1 MILNIFCG
9 AGEFATAD
17 VAESKEP
24 LVNILTVNLLLS
36 TFVFWIA
43 ARLYLLPRLHACEPR
58 DVLLP
63 ILLLHA
69 LRHLGL
75 MFLASGAVY
84 PGIPAQFAVPAALGD
99 LLAAVL
105 AVIAIPA
112 VATRARSAK
121 ALVWL
126 FNLEGS
132 LDLAAAIALAT
143 LARRGAVHGTR
154 ILDSGVLGAGP
165 AGHPLHHVP
174 GSACAVARG
183 DESAVGRLPLA
194 SKRSAAAP
202 QRCGA
207 LFRAT
212 MKMRASLR
220 REPCLARSMIAK
232 PAPAISLS
240 SAAAEKN
247 AT

>member
-9 AGEFATAD
+9 ARKSAPPNA
-17 VAESKEP
+17 AESKEP
-24 LVNILTVNLLLS
+24 PVNILTVNLLLS

-75 MFLASGAVY
+75 MFLAPGAVY
-84 PGIPAQFAVPAALGD
+84 PGIPAQFTIPAAFGD

-112 VATRARSAK
+112 VAMRARSAK

-126 FNLEGS
+126 FNLAGS

-143 LARRGAVHGTR
+143 VH
-154 ILDSGVLGAGP
+154 DAAPFMGP
-165 AGHPLHHVP
+165 AYWIPAFWVP
-174 GSACAVARG
+174 
-183 DESAVGRLPLA
+183 
-194 SKRSAAAP
+194 
-202 QRCGA
+202 A
-207 LFRAT
+207 LLVTHYVTFRVLLTPWTAD
-212 MKMRASLR
+212 
-220 REPCLARSMIAK
+220 ARSPQA
-232 PAPAISLS
+232 
-240 SAAAEKN
+240 
-247 AT
+247 